1 MIPAYRERQ
10 CGSPSHLIAAL
21 YAPSGGVKVPPH
33 GYMGSPPSGRS
44 TLTPPASAGRSSAMR
59 SEGEECVRITSG
71 ADNLTKSC
79 GDPDR
84 SRI

>member
-44 TLTPPASAGRSSAMR
+44 TLTPPASAAWSSAMR
-59 SEGEECVRITSG
+59 WEGEECVRITRGPITLSIV
-71 ADNLTKSC
+71 AATRT
-79 GDPDR
+79 DPV
-84 SRI
+84 